1 MVDGDWHWR
10 VLRRGSGGVHR
21 GVLRVGGTGG
31 CGAAGRG
38 AAAAGVVQH
47 GGAAM
52 SGSFAHVLNWHSR
65 PACVDVMDANT
76 WTLARDV
83 VAGAGEVST
92 VWNPVAF
99 NTWRVGTPK
108 HFETMVFL
116 PEGGCGDSCTYV
128 TEEEARDGHTRM
140 VSALR
145 SLAEAQ
151 R

>member
-1 MVDGDWHWR
+1 
-10 VLRRGSGGVHR
+10 
-21 GVLRVGGTGG
+21 
-31 CGAAGRG
+31 
-38 AAAAGVVQH
+38 
-47 GGAAM
+47 M

-99 NTWRVGTPK
+99 NTWRIGTPK
-108 HFETMVFL
+108 HFETLVFL

-128 TEEEARDGHTRM
+128 TEEEARDGHARM

-145 SLAEAQ
+145 SLAETLAPPTYWRWCDACRDMTSHSNAESCTKCAEAQ